1 MDTKNHLRLVASN
14 DESPNGAMTEP
25 PGLFRQRFF
34 SIASAIWPT
43 LRYTL
48 FVVLVFLRI
57 PINFVS
63 RLIVGPLVFGW
74 IAWGF
79 IAGWTSTAA
88 LALGGAAF
96 VFFLLG
102 FAFDSLVLA
111 LAPEGYMMEL

>member
-1 MDTKNHLRLVASN
+1 MKNHLKLVASN
-14 DESPNGAMTEP
+14 DETPNEVKAEP
-25 PGLFRQRFF
+25 PGLFGQRFF
-34 SIASAIWPT
+34 AVASGIWPV
-43 LRYTL
+43 LRYSL

-57 PINFVS
+57 PINFIS
-63 RLIVGPLVFGW
+63 RLIIGPLVFGW
-74 IAWGF
+74 IVWGF

-96 VFFLLG
+96 VSFLLG